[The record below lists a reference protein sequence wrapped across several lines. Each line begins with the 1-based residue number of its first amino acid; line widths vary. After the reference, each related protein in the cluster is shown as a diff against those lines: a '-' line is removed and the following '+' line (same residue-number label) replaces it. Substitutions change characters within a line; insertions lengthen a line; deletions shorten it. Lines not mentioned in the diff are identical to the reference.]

1 MLLEIYLGQ
10 MQAIM
15 YFVEYEIMQH
25 YFIVPDHCY
34 NQNSHTHITD
44 HHWDHK

>member
-10 MQAIM
+10 MEAIM

-25 YFIVPDHCY
+25 YFIELDHFL
-34 NQNSHTHITD
+34 QSELPHTYH
-44 HHWDHK
+44 